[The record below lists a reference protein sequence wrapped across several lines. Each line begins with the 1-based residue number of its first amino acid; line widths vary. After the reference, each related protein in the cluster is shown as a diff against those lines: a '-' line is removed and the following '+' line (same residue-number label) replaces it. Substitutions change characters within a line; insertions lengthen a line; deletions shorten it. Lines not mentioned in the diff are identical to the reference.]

1 MSAYKHKQYNKLN
14 GEELKKAIK
23 KKTKKYKTS
32 VDIEAG
38 ILKIAYLLHETIF

>member
-1 MSAYKHKQYNKLN
+1 MNINNKLN

-23 KKTKKYKTS
+23 KKKPKKYKAS

-38 ILKIAYLLHETIF
+38 ILKIAYLRHETIF